1 MKFVSTLSPNGW
13 LAFVHCLSLSGHAKV
28 NLCIDLGLPVRAVH
42 KASALV
48 CATFSSLSRPSPPSV
63 YFSSAF
69 EYIPSCRGGG
79 LLRKPV
85 FFATRRGMYVATFYI
100 SYLQLKTWSKRIHNR
115 LGCGMYLRVS
125 TAFGVFKRSYHD
137 GSWAFSNLKHF
148 ECTSFVITLL
158 YRLKTYK
165 PQTPYNISTLS
176 PLQNSTK

>member
-1 MKFVSTLSPNGW
+1 MHRPWAACACCTQ
-13 LAFVHCLSLSGHAKV
+13 SLHS
-28 NLCIDLGLPVRAVH
+28 
-42 KASALV
+42 SAL
-48 CATFSSLSRPSPPSV
+48 PSPPSV

-158 YRLKTYK
+158 YRFKTCK
-165 PQTPYNISTLS
+165 PQTPYKHSFPTPKFYKMAEINFNHLTSRLELNAS
-176 PLQNSTK
+176 SVRWVYE

>member
-1 MKFVSTLSPNGW
+1 MYQLPVVSR
-13 LAFVHCLSLSGHAKV
+13 HAKV
-28 NLCIDLGLPVRAVH
+28 NLCIDLGLPVRTVH
-42 KASALV
+42 RVCTRSSLVCISAL
-48 CATFSSLSRPSPPSV
+48 PSPPSV

-69 EYIPSCRGGG
+69 EFIPSCRGWG

>member
-1 MKFVSTLSPNGW
+1 M
-13 LAFVHCLSLSGHAKV
+13 H
-28 NLCIDLGLPVRAVH
+28 AVH
-42 KASALV
+42 RV
-48 CATFSSLSRPSPPSV
+48 CTRLHYLLYRLWGSSV
-63 YFSSAF
+63 YFSLAF
-69 EYIPSCRGGG
+69 DYIPSCRGGG

-148 ECTSFVITLL
+148 ECTSFVISLL
-158 YRLKTYK
+158 YRFKTYK
-165 PQTPYNISTLS
+165 PQTPYNIITLS
-176 PLQNSTK
+176 IPTPKFYKIAEINFNQ

>member
-1 MKFVSTLSPNGW
+1 MYWPW
-13 LAFVHCLSLSGHAKV
+13 AACAFCAQSLHSSAPPSV
-28 NLCIDLGLPVRAVH
+28 PSVRVA
-42 KASALV
+42 
-48 CATFSSLSRPSPPSV
+48 SV

-125 TAFGVFKRSYHD
+125 TAFGVFKRSYHV

-148 ECTSFVITLL
+148 ECTSFVINLL
-158 YRLKTYK
+158 YRFKTY
-165 PQTPYNISTLS
+165 ISLRPHILALFPHS
-176 PLQNSTK
+176 KILQNSRD

>member
-1 MKFVSTLSPNGW
+1 MKFVSTLSPNGP
-13 LAFVHCLSLSGHAKV
+13 LSVVSGHAKV

-48 CATFSSLSRPSPPSV
+48 CATFSSLSRPSV

-100 SYLQLKTWSKRIHNR
+100 SYLQLKT
-115 LGCGMYLRVS
+115 
-125 TAFGVFKRSYHD
+125 
-137 GSWAFSNLKHF
+137 
-148 ECTSFVITLL
+148 
-158 YRLKTYK
+158 
-165 PQTPYNISTLS
+165 
-176 PLQNSTK
+176 

>member
-1 MKFVSTLSPNGW
+1 M
-13 LAFVHCLSLSGHAKV
+13 
-28 NLCIDLGLPVRAVH
+28 RAVH
-42 KASALV
+42 RVCTRLHSSAL
-48 CATFSSLSRPSPPSV
+48 PSPPSV

-115 LGCGMYLRVS
+115 LGCGIYLRVS

-158 YRLKTYK
+158 YRFKTCK
-165 PQTPYNISTLS
+165 PQTPYKHSFPTPKFYKMAEINFNHLTSRLELNAS
-176 PLQNSTK
+176 SVRWVYE

>member
-1 MKFVSTLSPNGW
+1 MLHDYMVCYHVVHAQTLHS
-13 LAFVHCLSLSGHAKV
+13 
-28 NLCIDLGLPVRAVH
+28 
-42 KASALV
+42 SALPSV
-48 CATFSSLSRPSPPSV
+48 PSLRVASV

-148 ECTSFVITLL
+148 ECTSFVISLL
-158 YRLKTYK
+158 YRFKTYK
-165 PQTPYNISTLS
+165 PQTPYNI
-176 PLQNSTK
+176 QGFW

>member
-1 MKFVSTLSPNGW
+1 MPTVCLKWSCKSKFMHRPW
-13 LAFVHCLSLSGHAKV
+13 AA
-28 NLCIDLGLPVRAVH
+28 
-42 KASALV
+42 
-48 CATFSSLSRPSPPSV
+48 CAGCTQSRHLSSLPSPPSV

-69 EYIPSCRGGG
+69 EYIPSCRGGVYCESPFS
-79 LLRKPV
+79 LLQEEVCTLQYFTFHSCNWKRDRKE
-85 FFATRRGMYVATFYI
+85 Y
-100 SYLQLKTWSKRIHNR
+100 NR

-165 PQTPYNISTLS
+165 PQTPYKHSFPTPKFYKIAEINFN
-176 PLQNSTK
+176 Q

>member
-1 MKFVSTLSPNGW
+1 MCW
-13 LAFVHCLSLSGHAKV
+13 LAFVSTICRKWSCKSTFMHRPWVACACCTQNRHS
-28 NLCIDLGLPVRAVH
+28 
-42 KASALV
+42 SAL
-48 CATFSSLSRPSPPSV
+48 PSPPSV
-63 YFSSAF
+63 CFSSAF

-115 LGCGMYLRVS
+115 LGCGIYLRVS

-137 GSWAFSNLKHF
+137 GSWAFSNLKQF

-158 YRLKTYK
+158 NRFETYK
-165 PQTPYNISTLS
+165 PQTPYKHSFPTPKFYKIAEINFN
-176 PLQNSTK
+176 Q

>member
-1 MKFVSTLSPNGW
+1 MNKFLIYASTLG
-13 LAFVHCLSLSGHAKV
+13 CLCVLYTE
-28 NLCIDLGLPVRAVH
+28 
-42 KASALV
+42 SALV
-48 CATFSSLSRPSPPSV
+48 CATFSTVCLLQLSFWIYPAVEATAR
-63 YFSSAF
+63 
-69 EYIPSCRGGG
+69 
-79 LLRKPV
+79 LLWKPV

-158 YRLKTYK
+158 YRFISLR
-165 PQTPYNISTLS
+165 PHISTLS
-176 PLQNSTK
+176 PLQTTILQNSGD

>member
-1 MKFVSTLSPNGW
+1 MKFVSTLSPNCW
-13 LAFVHCLSLSGHAKV
+13 LAFVPTVCRKWSCKRKFMLRPWVACACCTQTRHSC
-28 NLCIDLGLPVRAVH
+28 
-42 KASALV
+42 AL
-48 CATFSSLSRPSPPSV
+48 PSPPSV

-69 EYIPSCRGGG
+69 EHIPSCRGGG

-125 TAFGVFKRSYHD
+125 PAFGVFKRSYHD

-148 ECTSFVITLL
+148 ECTSFICH
-158 YRLKTYK
+158 K
-165 PQTPYNISTLS
+165 S
-176 PLQNSTK
+176 PLPVEDI